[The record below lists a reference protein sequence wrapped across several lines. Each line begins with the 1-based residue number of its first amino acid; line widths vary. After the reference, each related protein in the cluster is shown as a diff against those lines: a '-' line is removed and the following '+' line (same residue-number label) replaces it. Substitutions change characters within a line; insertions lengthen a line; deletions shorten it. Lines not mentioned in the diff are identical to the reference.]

1 MIPHEEQPMNQQFS
15 DDSTYDQEQGS
26 MDFSD
31 EGAFGM
37 NIEGGARRRIDRNAM
52 VLVLTLIAAVI
63 GLWSMRTLRPTDA
76 GEIQMASLPD
86 QVTLDPIGREVM
98 KDLVSNGSHGYEI
111 ECIRD
116 PFDTWRPASMKDENS
131 MMDEVTAEKAPDR
144 EALCEEWRLEVEQIA
159 YQLELKSVLGGGS
172 KRALVNLEGVLLSL
186 GDTFDIAKS
195 EIVFTIEDTS
205 RRSVI
210 LGTFNTRFNCW
221 HEIEVS
227 MDGND

>member
-1 MIPHEEQPMNQQFS
+1 MIPNDEQHMNQSFS
-15 DDSTYDQEQGS
+15 GEAGSGEDHGS

-37 NIEGGARRRIDRNAM
+37 AVEGRSHRRIDRNAM
-52 VLVLTLIAAVI
+52 VLVLTLVAAVV
-63 GLWSMRTLRPTDA
+63 GLWSMRTLRPTHA
-76 GEIQMASLPD
+76 SEIEMASLPD

-98 KDLVSNGSHGYEI
+98 KGLVSNGSDGYEI
-111 ECIRD
+111 TCVRD
-116 PFDTWRPASMKDENS
+116 PFETWRPASLANDG
-131 MMDEVTAEKAPDR
+131 MMTEEVTSIYAPDL
-144 EALCEEWRLEVEQIA
+144 ELLCEQWRAEVEEIGQ
-159 YQLELKSVLGGGS
+159 QLELKSVLGGGS
-172 KRALVNLEGVLLSL
+172 KRALVNLEGVLLTL
-186 GDTFDIAKS
+186 GDTFDIVKT

-210 LGTFNTRFNCW
+210 LGTFNTKLNCW